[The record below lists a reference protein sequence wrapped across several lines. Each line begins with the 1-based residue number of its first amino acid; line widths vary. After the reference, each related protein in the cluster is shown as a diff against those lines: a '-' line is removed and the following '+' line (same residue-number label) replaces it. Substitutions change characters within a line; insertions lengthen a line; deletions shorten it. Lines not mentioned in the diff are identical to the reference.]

1 MINNIGERLLFID
14 TETGGIDP
22 NKHSLLSIGLA
33 VWESN
38 RKIIDSLEVL
48 IKHDDYTVTSTA
60 QRINKFEKQTHEK
73 SAVLPEEAL
82 STILN
87 FCSTY
92 FDKNLLIP
100 LAGHNTQFDVGFL
113 KVFLK
118 ENKRSYNELFS
129 HRIIDTYTLLR
140 SLYYTGKI
148 SEDISSSAQAFK
160 FFGIQVDGRH
170 TAKGDVIATV
180 ELYNKLLELL

>member
-1 MINNIGERLLFID
+1 M
-14 TETGGIDP
+14 
-22 NKHSLLSIGLA
+22 
-33 VWESN
+33 
-38 RKIIDSLEVL
+38 
-48 IKHDDYTVTSTA
+48 
-60 QRINKFEKQTHEK
+60 
-73 SAVLPEEAL
+73 
-82 STILN
+82 
-87 FCSTY
+87 
-92 FDKNLLIP
+92 LIP
-100 LAGHNTQFDVGFL
+100 LAGHNTQFDVG
-113 KVFLK
+113 FLK